1 MEQKRKLYQ
10 KEHETDG
17 IEKIEVS
24 DSTET
29 QRKLTRSSISLKN
42 FKPTFSFCDKDDSDM
57 KLHLC
62 QTFQFQRKIE
72 EIADKISDTESLAK
86 VSTSGMIA
94 IEVKY
99 HCKCPATYCNK
110 ARNEHPSTGMQQENE
125 ITTRIVNIPVY

>member
-42 FKPTFSFCDKDDSDM
+42 FKPTFSFGDKDDSDM

-62 QTFQFQRKIE
+62 QTFQVQRKIE
-72 EIADKISDTESLAK
+72 EIADKISDTEDLAK
-86 VSTSGMIA
+86 ISASGMIA

-99 HCKCPATYCNK
+99 HYKCPATYCNK
-110 ARNEHPSTGMQQENE
+110 ARNEQPSTAMQQEDE

>member
-1 MEQKRKLYQ
+1 MEQKGKLHQ

-17 IEKIEVS
+17 IEKIEVL

-42 FKPTFSFCDKDDSDM
+42 FKPTCSFCDKDDSDM
-57 KLHLC
+57 KLYLC
-62 QTFQFQRKIE
+62 QTFQVQRKIE
-72 EIADKISDTESLAK
+72 EIADKISDTEVLAK
-86 VSTSGMIA
+86 VSASGMIN

-110 ARNEHPSTGMQQENE
+110 ARNEQPSTGMQQENE
-125 ITTRIVNIPVY
+125 ITTGIVNIPAY

>member
-1 MEQKRKLYQ
+1 MEQKRKLHQ

-42 FKPTFSFCDKDDSDM
+42 FKPTCSFCDKDDSDM
-57 KLHLC
+57 KLYLC
-62 QTFQFQRKIE
+62 QTFQVQRKIE
-72 EIADKISDTESLAK
+72 EIADKISDTEVLAK
-86 VSTSGMIA
+86 VSASGMIN

-110 ARNEHPSTGMQQENE
+110 ARNEQPSTGMQQENE
-125 ITTRIVNIPVY
+125 ITTGIVNIPAY

>member
-42 FKPTFSFCDKDDSDM
+42 FKPTCSFCDKDDSDM

-62 QTFQFQRKIE
+62 QTFQVQRKIE
-72 EIADKISDTESLAK
+72 EIADKISDIKFLRRSAQ
-86 VSTSGMIA
+86 V
-94 IEVKY
+94 V
-99 HCKCPATYCNK
+99 
-110 ARNEHPSTGMQQENE
+110 
-125 ITTRIVNIPVY
+125 